1 MRLEGDHK
9 FNALR
14 QQVWDMLMDPEVI
27 AKAIPGCEKFKAVA
41 YIEHP
46 L

>member
-27 AKAIPGCEKFKAVA
+27 AKAMSSLFGNLTDLVGR
-41 YIEHP
+41 
-46 L
+46 